1 MTSYVVVNSI
11 NFRYA
16 IKYNIMQTKPADTKT
31 KTEQEREQISVKINL
46 IREENTKLNV
56 EYLKELDGESKDEI
70 LMRLEERQNDLM
82 KEYKEMERRQK
93 ELEEEMKKLSEKNR
107 ESEVNEARNSQEKF
121 QVKPST
127 TKDEVPNKDGP
138 F

>member
-1 MTSYVVVNSI
+1 
-11 NFRYA
+11 
-16 IKYNIMQTKPADTKT
+16 MQTKPADTKT

-70 LMRLEERQNDLM
+70 LMRLEERQKVLM
-82 KEYKEMERRQK
+82 EEYKELERRQK
-93 ELEEEMKKLSEKNR
+93 ELEEEMKKLSEKDH
-107 ESEVNEARNSQEKF
+107 EEVNEARNGQDKF
-121 QVKPST
+121 QVEPST
-127 TKDEVPNKDGP
+127 TKDEVPNKNGP